1 MCMCV
6 CLCVCV
12 CHIAIFLQAYP
23 HIPDFSWQ
31 LHSDSLLPSGRAVAC
46 HGLCHGG
53 RRSGST
59 AAAAGRPELRWQPS
73 FLSASN
79 DYFAKHNSSTYQLQA
94 NNHHEFW
101 CAKARHKF
109 WTTWNINNERRYDD
123 LMAIYIY
130 KYINIY
136 IYIEIYRN
144 IYKYIKIYIN
154 I

>member
-6 CLCVCV
+6 SLCVCV
-12 CHIAIFLQAYP
+12 SRRHFLQAYP

-59 AAAAGRPELRWQPS
+59 AAAAGRLELRWQPS

-109 WTTWNINNERRYDD
+109 WMPWNIDNQRRYDD
-123 LMAIYIY
+123 LIAIYIY
-130 KYINIY
+130 IHIYVCVHKKIHTY
-136 IYIEIYRN
+136 IYTYSIVGIHTY
-144 IYKYIKIYIN
+144 
-154 I
+154 